1 MVLLGVDYGRRRI
14 GLAVAVG
21 FVIETSGFIPHRKD
35 REAVMLK
42 IRDVCQ
48 EKKVEK
54 VIIGVSEGKMG
65 KEIKEFAK
73 GLKKVIGLGVEL
85 VDETLTSWQAE
96 KLVGW
101 KDKGRVDSVSA
112 ALILERYLEGG

>member
-1 MVLLGVDYGRRRI
+1 M
-14 GLAVAVG
+14 AVAVG
-21 FVIETSGFIPHRKD
+21 FVIETSGFIPYKKD

-42 IRDVCQ
+42 IKDVCQ

-54 VIIGVSEGKMG
+54 VIIGVSGGKMG
-65 KEIKEFAK
+65 EEIKEFAK

>member
-1 MVLLGVDYGRRRI
+1 MVLLGIDYGRRRI

-21 FVIETSGFIPHRKD
+21 SVIETSGFILCGKD
-35 REAVMLK
+35 RKKIMLK
-42 IRDVCQ
+42 IKDICQ
-48 EKKVEK
+48 ERKVKKVI
-54 VIIGVSEGKMG
+54 VGVSEGKMG
-65 KEIKEFAK
+65 EEIKEFAK
-73 GLKKVIGLGVEL
+73 GLKKVIRLAVEL

-112 ALILERYLEGG
+112 ALILERYLEGR